1 MSDPAPDGPLSPDL
15 AGPRAEAIAG
25 PDGPQASPAGPLE
38 PQADGT
44 QALETSQPE
53 AAPGPLPGIIPG
65 ADHGLTAPE
74 GAGPQATEPADAL
87 LATGPG
93 AALLELALAELQHK
107 RRVLEQ
113 ELCEL
118 EARRDQ
124 VQREIAS
131 SVGGQ
136 SDGIARRVKGFQD
149 YLVGALQDLAVAA
162 EQVEL
167 VVQPLVVQPSPLDL
181 EQASGG
187 PAPGAPAQAPAAA
200 GLFSQDEPLIRQ
212 RLEQFL
218 GQPDFYAD
226 PWKLRRSLD
235 APTAGLLEDWF
246 LFQGGRGAQPST
258 GSRNRNAL
266 VGAAAI
272 SILGDLYGERFQTL
286 VLAGQPERLG
296 EWRRGLQDCLGL
308 GREDFGPNSG
318 IVLFERPD
326 ALIERAD
333 RLEERGELPFI
344 LVDAAEQVVDVAILQ
359 FPLWLAF
366 APGPNELTLEDDL
379 L

>member
-1 MSDPAPDGPLSPDL
+1 MSDSAPDAPLPIHSD
-15 AGPRAEAIAG
+15 
-25 PDGPQASPAGPLE
+25 GPLE
-38 PQADGT
+38 PQENLAPAEPEPLI
-44 QALETSQPE
+44 QAGPGSGELPE
-53 AAPGPLPGIIPG
+53 PG
-65 ADHGLTAPE
+65 A
-74 GAGPQATEPADAL
+74 GADLVQL
-87 LATGPG
+87 V
-93 AALLELALAELQHK
+93 LAELQQK
-107 RRVLEQ
+107 RQVLEQ
-113 ELCEL
+113 ELAEL
-118 EARRDQ
+118 EVRRDQ
-124 VQREIAS
+124 VQREIQS
-131 SVGGQ
+131 SFAGQ

-162 EQVEL
+162 EQAEL
-167 VVQPLVVQPSPLDL
+167 VVQPLVVQPSPLDR
-181 EQASGG
+181 EQAATG
-187 PAPGAPAQAPAAA
+187 PAAGAPAQAPAAA

-272 SILGDLYGERFQTL
+272 AILGDLYGERFQTL

-366 APGPNELTLEDDL
+366 APGPSDIALEDEL
-379 L
+379 P